1 MFWDDASKS
10 ALRAARDAV
19 SILEAQKARAL
30 GAQGVPASPPSVRA
44 PAAAALD
51 AKGWHRDSGKTS
63 AAAVLDATGWHRD
76 GTTGARLTQR
86 ILFGGQALTVRDE
99 TGNWAPH
106 DERYLA
112 LLVEHG
118 QPCSGNESGLKAFSD
133 AFPTRPVGSITGHIS
148 VFNVQE
154 YNKWQ
159 QGEGQGK
166 WGGWPGWKK

>member
-1 MFWDDASKS
+1 MPCPYWRPRRPR
-10 ALRAARDAV
+10 ALRCPGCAGVAAIGTRAGRGRPRCQGLA
-19 SILEAQKARAL
+19 SRERQEAA
-30 GAQGVPASPPSVRA
+30 
-44 PAAAALD
+44 
-51 AKGWHRDSGKTS
+51 
-63 AAAVLDATGWHRD
+63 LDATGWHRD

-166 WGGWPGWKK
+166 WGGWPGWKKK

>member
-44 PAAAALD
+44 PAAATLD
-51 AKGWHRDSGKTS
+51 AK
-63 AAAVLDATGWHRD
+63 GWHRD

-166 WGGWPGWKK
+166 WGGWPGWKKK

>member
-1 MFWDDASKS
+1 M
-10 ALRAARDAV
+10 
-19 SILEAQKARAL
+19 
-30 GAQGVPASPPSVRA
+30 PASPPSVRA

-63 AAAVLDATGWHRD
+63 AAAALDATGWHRD
-76 GTTGARLTQR
+76 ATTGARLTQR

-118 QPCSGNESGLKAFSD
+118 QPCSGTSRG
-133 AFPTRPVGSITGHIS
+133 
-148 VFNVQE
+148 
-154 YNKWQ
+154 
-159 QGEGQGK
+159 
-166 WGGWPGWKK
+166 